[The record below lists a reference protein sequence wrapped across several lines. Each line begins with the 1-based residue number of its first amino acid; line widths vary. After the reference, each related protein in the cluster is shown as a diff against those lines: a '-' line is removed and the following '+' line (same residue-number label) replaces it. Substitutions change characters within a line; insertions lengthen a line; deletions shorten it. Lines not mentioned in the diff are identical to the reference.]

1 VVIDYIVSDYKIAEY
16 SREPYG
22 KCLVCA
28 KRVVELLTQRN
39 IPYRVI
45 GLLTWSGLSN
55 VTPANH
61 YAVVANIGGQAII
74 IDPTAGQFS
83 GCRPFY
89 GTIDD
94 WIAGFSQYLPHR
106 LIKGREFISVSEAE
120 SCLASLIM
128 GSPVDFNGIV
138 LQNTI
143 WHSKIMKN
151 PVHFAAQEQKQI
163 QASSFVPLRELKR
176 RPRWNCFKNS

>member
-1 VVIDYIVSDYKIAEY
+1 MVIDYIVSDYKIADY
-16 SREPYG
+16 SRDPNG
-22 KCLVCA
+22 KCLICA

-45 GLLTWSGLSN
+45 GLLTWTGLSN
-55 VTPANH
+55 LTPANH
-61 YAVVANIGGQAII
+61 YAVVASIRGQAII

-83 GCRPFY
+83 GWRPFY

-94 WIAGFSQYLPHR
+94 WIVGFSQYLPHR

-120 SCLASLIM
+120 SCLGSLIM

-151 PVHFAAQEQKQI
+151 PAHFAAQEQKQI
-163 QASSFVPLRELKR
+163 QVSSFVPLRELKR

>member
-1 VVIDYIVSDYKIAEY
+1 MVIDYIVSDYKIADY
-16 SREPYG
+16 SLDPYG
-22 KCLVCA
+22 KCLACA

-45 GLLTWSGLSN
+45 GLLTWTGLSN
-55 VTPANH
+55 LTPANH
-61 YAVVANIGGQAII
+61 YAVVASMRGQAII

-83 GCRPFY
+83 GWRPFY

-94 WIAGFSQYLPHR
+94 WIVGFSQYLPHQ

-120 SCLASLIM
+120 SCLGSLIM

-151 PVHFAAQEQKQI
+151 PARFAAQEQKQI

>member
-1 VVIDYIVSDYKIAEY
+1 MVIDYIVRDHKIADY
-16 SREPYG
+16 SRDPYG

-45 GLLTWSGLSN
+45 GLLIWSGLSN
-55 VTPANH
+55 LTPANH
-61 YAVVANIGGQAII
+61 YAVVASIGGQAII

-83 GCRPFY
+83 GWRPFY

-94 WIAGFSQYLPHR
+94 WIAGFSQYLPRR
-106 LIKGREFISVSEAE
+106 LIKGREFISVSEAV
-120 SCLASLIM
+120 SCLGSLIM

-143 WHSKIMKN
+143 WHRKIMKN

-176 RPRWNCFKNS
+176 RPLWNCFKNS